1 MSTRASRLPVFF
13 LILWC
18 AAVAPLSADV
28 AAPEAKVADAVVS
41 ENKLQAEEP
50 AAVHVFNRPIF
61 VARATLLDESPES
74 RARSVE
80 ERVGKLIREGV
91 YGPVT
96 TSRRT
101 EGVAV
106 LVDSRLAFMLQPADV
121 DPAAGLGFDEAVAEA
136 VGFLEEALAA
146 ARHQR
151 SPAFLLE
158 AAIKTLAATVI
169 FGAAIWMLLVLHQR
183 VRPQISRH
191 LKRSAARL
199 IARGFSFTGQLLLG
213 LLGLVGLLRWFVV
226 LGLVAQWLTLCL
238 GWFPYTRPWG
248 QVLGEQLSQALAGVF
263 EAIMSAVPDLLV
275 IAVVVVLTRG
285 ALVVL
290 KGFFSGVESG
300 RVRVEWMNVEAA
312 RATRRI
318 VTVIVW
324 LFAIVMIY
332 PYIPGSSS
340 DAFKGMSVF
349 VGLLFSLGSSS
360 VIGQF
365 TSGLVLMYSKALRSG
380 EYVNIGDRE
389 GTVESLGFLSTKI
402 CSPKN
407 EEFHIPNTV
416 ILATTI
422 KNYSRLAGTGGL
434 YASTCVTIGYDTP
447 WRQVHAL
454 LLEAARRT
462 PGLLAEPPPFVLQRA
477 LSDFYVEYE
486 INASIAVPGR
496 RLRVLSDLHAH
507 IQDQFNTH
515 GVQIMS
521 PHYMRDKERPVV
533 VPRERWFAAPAA
545 PDVPAMRA
553 YGAFGKDSEVAT
565 GAREAAKSSAE

>member
-1 MSTRASRLPVFF
+1 MKIRAPRALTFVFC
-13 LILWC
+13 LWL
-18 AAVAPLSADV
+18 ATV
-28 AAPEAKVADAVVS
+28 AALRAEVVPPESVTANAGAA
-41 ENKLQAEEP
+41 EAALAEEP
-50 AAVHVFNRPIF
+50 AAIHVFNRPIF
-61 VARATLLDESPES
+61 VARASLLGNSPET

-80 ERVGKLIREGV
+80 ERINKLIGEGV

-106 LVDSRLAFMLQPADV
+106 MIAGHLAFMIQPADV
-121 DPAAGLGFDEAVAEA
+121 DPAAAIGFDAAVAEA
-136 VGFLEEALAA
+136 VGFLKEALAE
-146 ARHQR
+146 ARYQN
-151 SPAFLLE
+151 SPAFLLK
-158 AAIKTLAATVI
+158 AGIKTAVATVVL
-169 FGAAIWMLLVLHQR
+169 GVVIWLLLVLHRRLEPR
-183 VRPQISRH
+183 VSEHFRRG
-191 LKRSAARL
+191 AARL
-199 IARGFSFTGQLLLG
+199 VARGFSFTGQLVLG
-213 LLGLVGLLRWFVV
+213 LLGLVRLVRWFVV
-226 LGLVAQWLTLCL
+226 LVLVVQWLTLCL

-248 QVLGEQLSQALAGVF
+248 DAIGGQISQALLGIF
-263 EAIMSAVPDLLV
+263 QAILKALPDLLV
-275 IAVVVVLTRG
+275 IAVVVVVTRG
-285 ALVVL
+285 VL
-290 KGFFSGVESG
+290 IVIKGFFSGVESG

-324 LFAIVMIY
+324 LFATVMIY

-380 EYVNIGDRE
+380 EYVCIGDRE

-407 EEFHIPNTV
+407 EEFHMPNTV

-422 KNYSRLAGTGGL
+422 KNYSRLAEKGGL
-434 YASTCVTIGYDTP
+434 FVYTKVTIGYDTP

-454 LLEAARRT
+454 LLAAARNT
-462 PGLLAEPPPFVLQRA
+462 PGLQAKPEPFVLQTA

-486 INASIAVPGR
+486 INACLCDPGQ
-496 RLRVLSDLHAH
+496 RLWVLAALHEN
-507 IQDQFNTH
+507 IQDQFNTY

-521 PHYMRDKERPVV
+521 PHYLQDKAQPAV
-533 VPRERWFAAPAA
+533 VPRSKWFDAPAT
-545 PDVPAMRA
+545 PP
-553 YGAFGKDSEVAT
+553 S
-565 GAREAAKSSAE
+565 

>member
-1 MSTRASRLPVFF
+1 MTIRAPRALTFVVCLWLGTVAF
-13 LILWC
+13 LRAEVATPESG
-18 AAVAPLSADV
+18 AANAGVAE
-28 AAPEAKVADAVVS
+28 AA
-41 ENKLQAEEP
+41 LAEEP
-50 AAVHVFNRPIF
+50 AAIHVFNRPIF
-61 VARATLLDESPES
+61 VARASLFDVSPEA
-74 RARSVE
+74 RARAVE
-80 ERVGKLIREGV
+80 ERVGKLIGEGI

-106 LVDSRLAFMLQPADV
+106 MIAGHLAFMIQPADV
-121 DPAAGLGFDEAVAEA
+121 DPAATIGFDAAVAEA
-136 VGFLEEALAA
+136 VGFLEAALAE
-146 ARHQR
+146 ARYQN
-151 SPAFLLE
+151 SPAFLLK
-158 AAIKTLAATVI
+158 AGIKTAVATVVLV
-169 FGAAIWMLLVLHQR
+169 AAVWLLWLLHRR
-183 VRPQISRH
+183 VQPRMAAR

-199 IARGFSFTGQLLLG
+199 IARGFSFTGQLVLG
-213 LLGLVGLLRWFVV
+213 LLGFVRLLRWFII

-248 QVLGEQLSQALAGVF
+248 DVIGGQFSQALLGIF
-263 EAIMSAVPDLLV
+263 QAILKALPDLLV
-275 IAVVVVLTRG
+275 IAVVVVVTRG
-285 ALVVL
+285 VL
-290 KGFFSGVESG
+290 IVIKGFFSGVESG

-380 EYVNIGDRE
+380 EYICIGDRE

-416 ILATTI
+416 ILATTV

-434 YASTCVTIGYDTP
+434 YASTSVTIGYDTP

-462 PGLLAEPPPFVLQRA
+462 PGLLAEPAPFVLQRA

-486 INASIAVPGR
+486 INACIEVPAR
-496 RLRVLSDLHAH
+496 RFWVLSDLHEN
-507 IQDQFNTH
+507 IQDEFNTY

-521 PHYMRDKERPVV
+521 PHYLRDKERPAV
-533 VPRERWFAAPAA
+533 VPRDKWFAAPAA
-545 PDVPAMRA
+545 P
-553 YGAFGKDSEVAT
+553 E
-565 GAREAAKSSAE
+565 SAQERDTRRGPDR